1 MFAEFLLFLLVFPR
15 KHTSVG
21 LTVVLGRSS
30 SLFAYRSSALF
41 VWGRYFSVVGPFRYT
56 RVLGESRALLL
67 LILAGSPPWKH
78 GEAR

>member
-1 MFAEFLLFLLVFPR
+1 M
-15 KHTSVG
+15 G
-21 LTVVLGRSS
+21 LTVILGQFS
-30 SLFAYRSSALF
+30 SLFVRRSSTLF
-41 VWGRYFSVVGPFRYT
+41 VWGRYFSVAGPFRYT